1 MSWTTGGVVRR
12 AVAGS
17 ASAALAVAG
26 LALAAAPAHAAPVTV
41 TGTLTDAAGNVLD
54 GYVAALV
61 QQPDGTFTYGPTQYV
76 VDGVISLP
84 VEPGVYKFE
93 FGDQEDNFVS
103 EFYNDKAT
111 EATAEAVPVSGP
123 VTLAPVVLA
132 SRPAYVGQVLS
143 PSGRPVEDASVQVLD
158 PTTGA
163 SVASGRTRPDGAFR
177 VAAPAGQYK
186 IRISGSGFSPEYYN
200 NKATLA
206 AADLV
211 GLGGADVGLGTI
223 TLQEGTTV
231 TGKAANPAGT
241 GIERIAVTLS
251 PTSGGGSSFTD
262 STDAAGMIRLEGVAP
277 GTYKVRFSD
286 PIGEYLTE
294 YWNDKPDFATGD
306 VLTVGLDPVNDV
318 NAVLSPDPTNV
329 APDPATVD
337 LSGVITDSAGKPV
350 AGATVEIWDT
360 PADGDRREVIDST
373 YTNRGGSYHFTR
385 LDKTYLSED
394 TFNVR
399 AADNFEVEE
408 GSYNRLPRWW
418 GGAQTYAG
426 ARTVGVPTSAV
437 NVALPLTGGV
447 SGTVTSEAGL
457 PVGSV
462 QVTLFDAEGNGAA
475 AYGYASVEENG
486 TFSTTSLVP
495 GTYKVLFNGSA
506 PWSSGI
512 FDHAPEWYDDT
523 TFEKAEVIT
532 VKSGQTVTGIDAALS
547 QQFKALRKPEIRG
560 NQYLGGK
567 LRAWSGVWAL
577 QSNTT
582 YLYEWLIG
590 DTVVGTGRTYE
601 VTKAAKNKRI
611 TLRVLAENGNLNGTA
626 LVSTQVIKKKPKVS
640 ITVTGKHAKVLVK
653 AKKVKP
659 KKFKGTVVVKKIVRT
674 DDYGSPVYKTIGK
687 AKLRNG
693 SAALTLKKLAK
704 GKNKLVFFITLKGGK
719 YGDAEVA
726 KTVRIKG

>member
-1 MSWTTGGVVRR
+1 MTRTTGGVVRR
-12 AVAGS
+12 AVASG

-54 GYVAALV
+54 GYVTALA
-61 QQPDGTFTYGPTQYV
+61 QQPDGTFAYGPTQYV
-76 VDGVISLP
+76 ADGVISLP

-93 FGDQEDNFVS
+93 FGDQDNSFVT
-103 EFYNDKAT
+103 EFYNDKPT
-111 EATAEAVPVSGP
+111 QDTAEAVSVSGP
-123 VTLAPVVLA
+123 LTLAPVVLA
-132 SRPAYVGQVLS
+132 SRPAYIGQVTS
-143 PSGRPVEDASVQVLD
+143 PSGRAVEDAFVQVVD
-158 PTTGA
+158 ATTGTTI
-163 SVASGRTRPDGAFR
+163 ASGRTRPDGAFR

-186 IRISGSGFSPEYYN
+186 VRISASGFSPEYYN

-206 AADLV
+206 AADVL

-223 TLQEGTTV
+223 SLQEGTTV
-231 TGKAANPAGT
+231 TGNVANPAGT

-251 PTSGGGSSFTD
+251 PTSSGSSYSD
-262 STDAAGMIRLEGVAP
+262 YTDAAGNLKVEGVTP

-286 PIGEYLTE
+286 PIGEYLSE

-306 VLTVGLDPVNDV
+306 VLTVGLDAVADV

-329 APDPATVD
+329 APDPTTVD

-350 AGATVEIWDT
+350 TGAIVEIWDT
-360 PADGDRREVIDST
+360 PADGDRREVVDST

-385 LDKTYLSED
+385 LDKTHLSED
-394 TFNVR
+394 TFKVR
-399 AADNFEVEE
+399 AADNFPVEE
-408 GSYNRLPRWW
+408 GSYTRLARWW

-426 ARTVGVPTSAV
+426 ATTLGVPTSAV

-447 SGTVTSEAGL
+447 SGTVTSEADL

-462 QVTLFDAEGNGAA
+462 QVTFFDADGNGES
-475 AYGYASVEENG
+475 AYGYAGVEENG

-495 GTYKVLFNGSA
+495 GTYKALFTGSTYSNG
-506 PWSSGI
+506 I
-512 FDHAPEWYDDT
+512 YDHAPEWYDDT
-523 TFEKAEVIT
+523 TFARAKVIT
-532 VKSGQTVTGIDAALS
+532 VKSGQTVTGINAALS
-547 QQFKALRKPEIRG
+547 QQFKAVRKPEIRG

-567 LRAWSGVWAL
+567 LRAYPGVWAI
-577 QSNTT
+577 QSGTT

-601 VTKAAKNKRI
+601 VTKAAKNKRV
-611 TLRVLAENGNLNGTA
+611 TLRVLAENANLNGTA

-640 ITVTGKHAKVLVK
+640 ITVKDDRAHVVVK
-653 AKKVKP
+653 AKNVKP

-674 DDYGSPVYKTIGK
+674 DDYGSPVYKTIGR

-693 SAALTLKKLAK
+693 TSSLTLKKLSK
-704 GKNKLVFFITLKGGK
+704 GKFKLVFLITLKGGK
-719 YGDAEVA
+719 YGNAEVA
-726 KTVRIKG
+726 KTVKLTG

>member
-1 MSWTTGGVVRR
+1 MTRTTGGVVRR
-12 AVAGS
+12 AVASG

-54 GYVAALV
+54 GYVAALA
-61 QQPDGTFTYGPTQYV
+61 QQPDGTFAYGPTQYV

-84 VEPGVYKFE
+84 VEPGTYKFE
-93 FGDQEDNFVS
+93 FGDQDNNFVA
-103 EFYNDKAT
+103 EFYNDKP
-111 EATAEAVPVSGP
+111 TADAADAVAVSGP
-123 VTLAPVVLA
+123 MTLAPVVLA
-132 SRPAYVGQVLS
+132 ARPAYVGQVLS
-143 PSGRPVEDASVQVLD
+143 PSGRPLEDASVQVLD
-158 PTTGA
+158 PTTGTT
-163 SVASGRTRPDGAFR
+163 VASGRTRPDGTFR
-177 VAAPAGQYK
+177 VAATAGQYK

-211 GLGGADVGLGTI
+211 GLGGADVGLGAI

-251 PTSGGGSSFTD
+251 PASGGGSSYTD
-262 STDAAGMIRLEGVAP
+262 YTDAAGMLRLEGVAP
-277 GTYKVRFSD
+277 GSYKVRFSD
-286 PIGEYLTE
+286 PIGEYLAE

-329 APDPATVD
+329 APDPSTVD

-350 AGATVEIWDT
+350 TGAIVEIWDT
-360 PADGDRREVIDST
+360 PADGDRREIIDST
-373 YTNRGGSYHFTR
+373 YTNRGGSYNFTR
-385 LDKTYLSED
+385 LDKTNLSED
-394 TFNVR
+394 TFKVR
-399 AADNFEVEE
+399 AADNFPVEE
-408 GSYNRLPRWW
+408 GSYTRLSRWW

-426 ARTVGVPTSAV
+426 AKTLGVPTSAV
-437 NVALPLTGGV
+437 NVALPLTGGI
-447 SGTVTSEAGL
+447 SGTVTSEANL

-462 QVTLFDAEGNGAA
+462 QVTFFDADGNGQSAFGSA
-475 AYGYASVEENG
+475 GVEENG

-495 GTYKVLFNGSA
+495 GTYKALFTGSSYSNG
-506 PWSSGI
+506 I
-512 FDHAPEWYDDT
+512 YDHAPEWYDDT
-523 TFEKAEVIT
+523 TFAKAKVIT
-532 VKSGQTVTGIDAALS
+532 VTSGQTVTGINAALS
-547 QQFKALRKPEIRG
+547 QQFKAVRKPEIRG

-567 LRAWSGVWAL
+567 LRAWSGVWAI
-577 QSNTT
+577 QSGTT

-590 DTVVGTGRTYE
+590 DTVVGTGPTYE
-601 VTKAAKNKRI
+601 VTKAAKNERV

-640 ITVTGKHAKVLVK
+640 ITVKGDRAQVIVK

-659 KKFKGTVVVKKIVRT
+659 KKFKGTVVMKKIVRT
-674 DDYGSPVYKTIGK
+674 DDYGSPVYKTIGR

-693 SAALTLKKLAK
+693 TSSLALKKLTK

-719 YGDAEVA
+719 YGNAEVA
-726 KTVRIKG
+726 KTVKVKD